1 MASLAEIRA
10 KLKEQE
16 SRTSGNNSGGGDNSI
31 YPFWNIKEGESATL
45 RFLPDGDESNTFFW
59 KERLMIKLPFAGVK
73 GETDSRP
80 VQVQIPCME
89 MYGETCDILNEVRGW
104 FKDPSLEDMGR
115 KYWKKRS
122 YIFQGFVT
130 DNPLSDDQAPE
141 NPIRRFIIGPQIFQ
155 IIKAALMDPDMEEL
169 PTDYTAGVDFRLNK
183 TSKGGYADYGTS
195 NWARR
200 ERPLS
205 DAEMNAVNTHGL
217 FNLNDFLPKKP
228 GEIEVKTDAGFVIL
242 NQAFQATQTY
252 HGNRPP
258 GNPYV
263 IGLPAD
269 RINQLLILR
278 KRNPYVDEEYEEM
291 LRKRRLADFLGIDF
305 LEYDGLDA
313 DALTDTIQDIWVT
326 DLDESDYMLQ
336 DMLYDLLDALNLSLM
351 RLFEDELTRQ
361 NRTLLS
367 TKKTDGTGFDA
378 TTGIRLEDEDPW
390 WHWVREDFGYGN
402 KIDLYLNQGYG
413 YSLNIK
419 QGDFELYDYKL
430 GSSSGNSIDIQQ

>member
-16 SRTSGNNSGGGDNSI
+16 SRTSGNSSGGGDNAI

-130 DNPLSDDQAPE
+130 DNPLSEDTTPE

-183 TSKGGYADYGTS
+183 TSKGGYADYSTS

-200 ERPLS
+200 DRPLG
-205 DAEMNAVNTHGL
+205 DAEMKGIEANGL
-217 FNLNDFLPKKP
+217 WNLNDFLPKKP
-228 GEIEVKTDAGFVIL
+228 GEVEVKVMKEMFEASVDGEA
-242 NQAFQATQTY
+242 Y
-252 HGNRPP
+252 D
-258 GNPYV
+258 
-263 IGLPAD
+263 AD
-269 RINQLLILR
+269 RFGQYFRPAGMSARTGDPNKSSTNGTATSMTAEAAPVAQPAPTPEAVAPAAAPVAEATPAPTPQAEAAPAEG
-278 KRNPYVDEEYEEM
+278 N
-291 LRKRRLADFLGIDF
+291 A
-305 LEYDGLDA
+305 
-313 DALTDTIQDIWVT
+313 QDI
-326 DLDESDYMLQ
+326 LAMIRS
-336 DMLYDLLDALNLSLM
+336 
-351 RLFEDELTRQ
+351 RQ
-361 NRTLLS
+361 
-367 TKKTDGTGFDA
+367 
-378 TTGIRLEDEDPW
+378 
-390 WHWVREDFGYGN
+390 
-402 KIDLYLNQGYG
+402 
-413 YSLNIK
+413 
-419 QGDFELYDYKL
+419 
-430 GSSSGNSIDIQQ
+430 SS